1 LGTRRRDVR
10 SDDCTGPRNEREAE
24 RASELCTPGQIF
36 LDYHKGPEDQHP
48 TQATCSDREHQEHE
62 RPAARDAESTVTRS
76 EEEGV
81 PRMERWLR
89 LFEQNFC
96 VDKWILLPRLLP

>member
-1 LGTRRRDVR
+1 
-10 SDDCTGPRNEREAE
+10 
-24 RASELCTPGQIF
+24 
-36 LDYHKGPEDQHP
+36 
-48 TQATCSDREHQEHE
+48 
-62 RPAARDAESTVTRS
+62 VTRS